1 MMRLVAR
8 MVDDIYYLADKE
20 KVNCQEVI
28 ISFRQRIAGIIRGL
42 SSNNNLR
49 SKLTESIKMSRLLEG
64 NIENIQSPDDATKAM
79 SIIMATRSINN
90 IIKASMPSITRKN
103 IVDFVNKFNIIV
115 NACNEI
121 LNVTLSK
128 IISLEDYVK
137 RLFENIK
144 NYSYIDAPL
153 SNATFSVLIDFKD
166 KIHNKT
172 LKFIIKELIIYML
185 NFNDIIKADEI
196 LKKASNL
203 LSKKELIKI
212 MKEISNQ
219 KEEIVFDDKNEA
231 LIKIIRILNSL
242 RKVIDEKGMLTVDDI
257 INQIDVS
264 LNTATYILSCL
275 FAEEANELYGIL
287 SSI

>member
-1 MMRLVAR
+1 

-49 SKLTESIKMSRLLEG
+49 SKLAESIKMSRLLEG

-264 LNTATYILSCL
+264 LSAATYILSCL
-275 FAEEANELYGIL
+275 FVEEANELYSIL